1 MVRSSARGA
10 SLGSGEANPRVGR
23 GGGWLVWPVYG
34 GRGLRGRWHGV
45 LWANVGELVLRLG
58 QERAGVYGRD
68 RGGLYS
74 RGRDRG
80 HGVDTARGCACGL
93 SAEGV
98 LWRCQGASNT
108 WSCSSA
114 QVLALAEVTNV

>member
-1 MVRSSARGA
+1 
-10 SLGSGEANPRVGR
+10 
-23 GGGWLVWPVYG
+23 
-34 GRGLRGRWHGV
+34 LRGRWHGV